1 MNMPSKISYTVICF
15 CLILAA
21 CDPGSQRRLDRETME
36 REMRHREPRR
46 IKEAEIIDA
55 ALVQGQEIAR
65 LLRATA
71 VVDTSS
77 AAACCPTLP
86 QPTLDSLNNHY
97 QAQVACF
104 VLLAPN
110 PAADTLEQQLL
121 DAYRYSLEQRQPLQ
135 DNIQAQGH
143 EHIVYTTPITNGGN
157 TKQACAIWRI
167 RLNRKQVVLSM
178 Q

>member
-1 MNMPSKISYTVICF
+1 MNMPSKISFTILCF

-55 ALVQGQEIAR
+55 ALAQGQEIAR

-86 QPTLDSLNNHY
+86 QPTLDSLNNYY
-97 QAQVACF
+97 QAPIACF
-104 VLLAPN
+104 ALQAPN

-121 DAYRYSLEQRQPLQ
+121 DAYRYSLEQGQPLQ

-143 EHIVYTTPITNGGN
+143 EYIVYTTPITNGDN